1 MSKRD
6 NPNFNKN
13 KKNEKNEKPKVTK
26 KSFHEE
32 IKENDNL
39 IIGRNPVIEALK
51 GHTEF
56 EKILIA
62 KGAEGSISKIVGIAK
77 DKQVICHYVDRI
89 VLDKMAPRQNH
100 QGVIAEI
107 TEYKYA
113 EIEDILKIAI
123 KKEEEPFII
132 VLDDLQDP
140 HNLGAI
146 MRTAECAG
154 AHGIIVPKRNSCG
167 LTATVAKASAGAIE
181 HMPCVRVTNI
191 AQTLTKLKDEGFWI
205 AACDMGG
212 SRYYN
217 QDLTGKL
224 CLVIGNEGK
233 GISQLVKK
241 KCDFVVSI
249 PMKGKISS
257 LNASNAAAVI
267 IYEVRKQR
275 DMVK

>member
-6 NPNFNKN
+6 NPNFKRN
-13 KKNEKNEKPKVTK
+13 KKIEKP
-26 KSFHEE
+26 SGPRRSYNEE
-32 IKENDNL
+32 KQMDDNL
-39 IIGRNPVIEALK
+39 IVGRNPVIEALK

-62 KGAEGSISKIVGIAK
+62 KGAEGSINKILGIAK
-77 DKQVICHYVDRI
+77 DKQIVCHYVDKI
-89 VLDKMAPRQNH
+89 VLDKMAYGQNH
-100 QGVIAEI
+100 QGVIAVI

-113 EIEDILKIAI
+113 EIEDIIKIAR
-123 KKEEEPFII
+123 KKEEEPFVI

-154 AHGIIVPKRNSCG
+154 AHGIIIPKRNSCG
-167 LTATVAKASAGAIE
+167 LTATVAKSSAGAIE
-181 HMPCVRVTNI
+181 YIPCVRVTNI
-191 AQTLTKLKDEGFWI
+191 AQTLTKLKEDGFWI

-212 SRYYN
+212 PKYYK
-217 QDLTGKL
+217 QDLKGKL

-241 KCDFVVSI
+241 KCDFIVSI
-249 PMKGKISS
+249 PMKGKINS

-267 IYEVRKQR
+267 MYEVRKQR
-275 DMVK
+275 DMVE